1 MNMKLLARLGR
12 ESAKADF
19 NKRALDLASVGGQLS
34 DFWGGLTPENRS
46 SIIGGVGG
54 LGLGA
59 IGGGLLGGGEGA
71 LMGALAGGGLGA
83 FGGRNHSPLLNY
95 FTRRDD
101 ANTVS
106 SAESK
111 NYFNDAAGNA
121 FRPTTSAAEG
131 DSDAQ
136 KQYNNWYKDFETQ
149 QPHME
154 RLDYPYNPTP
164 GFKMAAGP
172 SPLTPTPPIDFGSTA
187 PDPATPPTPGPTTH
201 RALSRDGRPTVP
213 SVPLPGTPG
222 GAQPGTLFRGA
233 TPQYKLSDMPPRPRY
248 YEGDQDQYNWNTAL
262 THGYQHMQGI
272 GLDADGAVIKPYN
285 MDNDQMRDLS
295 HYVYPTY
302 GEGYRMKGI
311 RERGEPYPYA
321 SRVEYDA
328 AKKQF
333 IAQGKENRQRLVDYT
348 RSMYPEFAQ
357 LNKHPEGYTTPVGED
372 PRPSTSD
379 VNYSTIP
386 PNTLRRLQAAAQ
398 RSLQTTQPSRR
409 P

>member
-71 LMGALAGGGLGA
+71 LMGALAGGGFGA

-95 FTRRDD
+95 FKKQDTN
-101 ANTVS
+101 NTLRS
-106 SAESK
+106 PENK
-111 NYFNDAAGNA
+111 RYFNGEVSRNYPATPAE
-121 FRPTTSAAEG
+121 EG
-131 DSDAQ
+131 DSDAK
-136 KQYNNWYKDFETQ
+136 KQHDNWYKDFKTQ
-149 QPHME
+149 QPHVE
-154 RLDYPYNPTP
+154 PLDYPYNPTP

-172 SPLTPTPPIDFGSTA
+172 SPLTPTPSPIDFGSTA

-201 RALSRDGRPTVP
+201 RIGSRNARPVAP
-213 SVPLPGTPG
+213 AAPLPGSPG

-233 TPQYKLSDMPPRPRY
+233 TPQYKLSDMPQMPRG
-248 YEGDQDQYNWNTAL
+248 YEGGQDQYNWNTAL

-321 SRVEYDA
+321 NEQAYNA

-333 IAQGKENRQRLVDYT
+333 TTQGEENRQRLVDYT

-357 LNKHPEGYTTPVGED
+357 LNKHPEGYKTPAGED

-379 VNYSTIP
+379 VAYSTIP

-398 RSLQTTQPSRR
+398 RSLQTTQPSQR